1 MCAICV
7 KNSRNALTLFMFDK
21 KKLMMHT
28 ISTFFVKVF
37 FNATLTCS
45 ALCIVLC
52 FDNHSLITV
61 GFSTVIAEEGK
72 PTKDC
77 PEFTAR
83 QVILGHLQQGGTPSP
98 LDRVRAARLAGSC
111 VQFLLY
117 ELDRNC
123 VDGTVSCCADESA
136 AVIGIHDCE
145 ETVVTME
152 QLETEVDFKHR
163 CSKYAW
169 WSNVHSLIRILEG
182 SVRPH
187 DMMYTGEAE
196 VVPVGFDEAVCE
208 SSMPSLNVSVSFADE
223 DAATSTSTLCF
234 TPTTSTDAGTTPVLK
249 SQESLSTV

>member
-123 VDGTVSCCADESA
+123 VDGTVSCCADERY
-136 AVIGIHDCE
+136 VICCHAPCPANLPLKHCE
-145 ETVVTME
+145 W
-152 QLETEVDFKHR
+152 LLH
-163 CSKYAW
+163 
-169 WSNVHSLIRILEG
+169 RILKLIL
-182 SVRPH
+182 
-187 DMMYTGEAE
+187 
-196 VVPVGFDEAVCE
+196 FDV
-208 SSMPSLNVSVSFADE
+208 
-223 DAATSTSTLCF
+223 
-234 TPTTSTDAGTTPVLK
+234 
-249 SQESLSTV
+249 